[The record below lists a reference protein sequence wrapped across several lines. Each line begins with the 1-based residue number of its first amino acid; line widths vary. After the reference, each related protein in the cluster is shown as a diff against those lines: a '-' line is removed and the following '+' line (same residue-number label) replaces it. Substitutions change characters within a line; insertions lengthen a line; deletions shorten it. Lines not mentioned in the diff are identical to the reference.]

1 MERVKK
7 VKSLADRGFSLVELI
22 IVIAIM
28 AILAA
33 VIAPMLIR
41 YIDKSR
47 KASDVESASV
57 IYNAISFSYNEA
69 YPFEGDVN
77 GVAQDADASTNNV
90 VSVTANYGGTA
101 DGPYDLEILSVSN
114 PGGNGFTAAIPQH
127 EHFMDLIQQT
137 LLQKNNSHDAFSRPK
152 FRKNAGSGVPQ
163 GFLIG
168 RKLDS
173 GGTAEGFEVWVTT
186 GTSNNATPTYRLY
199 PDCCDEY
206 K

>member
-1 MERVKK
+1 MREMVKRRNL
-7 VKSLADRGFSLVELI
+7 SNRGFSLVELI

-47 KASDVESASV
+47 KASDVETASV
-57 IYNAISFSYNEA
+57 IYNAMSFSYNEA
-69 YPFEGDVN
+69 YSFEGDVG
-77 GVAQDADASTNNV
+77 GVVQNADEPTNNN
-90 VSVTANYGGTA
+90 VSVSVNVGSNT

-114 PGGNGFTAAIPQH
+114 PGGNGFTASIDQH
-127 EHFMDLIQQT
+127 QHFMDLIQQT
-137 LLQKNNSHDAFSRPK
+137 LLQKNNAHDAFSKPK
-152 FRKNAGSGVPQ
+152 FKRDSGNGVPK

-168 RKLDS
+168 RRLDAS
-173 GGTAEGFEVWVTT
+173 GLAQDFEVWVTN
-186 GTSNNATPTYRLY
+186 SNGDPAYRLY